1 MWQEAAP
8 AANLS
13 CQHGLLLLRK
23 WLHWFGVLC
32 SWPFKLLTCIVY
44 KTCWVN
50 HWLLSTRYIYYQQ
63 LCCFSIDEG
72 HQKYKAEGYWNN
84 GPKANPHLDSADSPI
99 NCFPINDDMLLEHM
113 EDNSSQDGQLNLIR
127 STYIPHQEV
136 TFWKSQINI
145 ILPTILSRNTHIYD
159 RHISWEEKQ
168 KNKLDIP
175 GIEPGAFQ
183 MQSERATTAL
193 HPRLSNGNQNWKN
206 IKKFSGHFSK
216 TL

>member
-84 GPKANPHLDSADSPI
+84 GPKANLHLDSADSPI
-99 NCFPINDDMLLEHM
+99 NCFPINDDMLLEHV
-113 EDNSSQDGQLNLIR
+113 EDNLSLDGQLNLIR

-136 TFWKSQINI
+136 TFWKSQINPIFMIGIFHERKSKRI
-145 ILPTILSRNTHIYD
+145 IWRCRGLNPGPFTCKANALPLRYIPSHNKILFEI
-159 RHISWEEKQ
+159 
-168 KNKLDIP
+168 L
-175 GIEPGAFQ
+175 
-183 MQSERATTAL
+183 
-193 HPRLSNGNQNWKN
+193 
-206 IKKFSGHFSK
+206 
-216 TL
+216 

>member
-1 MWQEAAP
+1 MYLNPKSVSIWLNFVFVFAKQNLNFDHPVWQEAAP

-99 NCFPINDDMLLEHM
+99 NCFPINDDMLLEHV
-113 EDNSSQDGQLNLIR
+113 EDNLSLDGQLNLIR

-159 RHISWEEKQ
+159 RHVSWEEK
-168 KNKLDIP
+168 
-175 GIEPGAFQ
+175 
-183 MQSERATTAL
+183 
-193 HPRLSNGNQNWKN
+193 
-206 IKKFSGHFSK
+206 
-216 TL
+216 